1 MSENVSNDPGSMET
15 HVLESNE
22 MPEYEEIIIPLKDSD
37 EIEDIVRESRN
48 ETPEEVIE
56 SEDHIEP
63 LKEESSGRTSTVG
76 TGSSMVD
83 LPTERASFICASKRM
98 SNVSNKNSKH
108 TKWKMIVSHVSV
120 SCESANTGFET
131 SLKNTDLIFCKLK
144 KAQKN

>member
-1 MSENVSNDPGSMET
+1 MSENVSNDPGSIET

-22 MPEYEEIIIPLKDSD
+22 MPEYEEIIIIPLKDSN

-63 LKEESSGRTSTVG
+63 LKEGSSGRTSTIG

-98 SNVSNKNSKH
+98 SNVSNKNSRY
-108 TKWKMIVSHVSV
+108 
-120 SCESANTGFET
+120 T
-131 SLKNTDLIFCKLK
+131 SQTDCWLWSL
-144 KAQKN
+144 